1 MEKNKSNYINSVN
14 LMENTDFP
22 YLVLNVVN
30 QKSFP
35 QNPGF
40 QVMHWH
46 EDFQFIYVIDGKIK
60 FLTLNKRIEVSASQ
74 GIFINKNILHQV
86 KEFTSCHYKSFVF
99 PDYFLKFYFGS
110 PAGVFVDSISENED
124 LEFYHF
130 TGQNEWENTVLNL
143 LQKLTEMEEKKTE
156 FYPYEILLILSSL
169 WLTFRKNILLP
180 PQQQENIVSIRM
192 QKFLNYIANHYAEDI
207 SLESLAKS
215 GNVGKSECLRCFKA
229 SLQTTPYK
237 YLMEYRLSKAADLLK
252 TTDLPIGVI
261 SENVGFHQ
269 VSHFGKCFKE
279 KTGYSPKDYRKNTF

>member
-1 MEKNKSNYINSVN
+1 MEKSKSNYINSVN

-22 YLVLNVVN
+22 YLVLDVVN

-46 EDFQFIYVIDGKIK
+46 EDFQFIYVMDGKIK
-60 FLTLNKRIEVSASQ
+60 FLTLNKRIEVSAGQ
-74 GIFINKNILHQV
+74 GIFINKNTLHQV
-86 KEFTSCHYKSFVF
+86 KQFMSCHYKSFVF

-130 TGQNEWENTVLNL
+130 TGQNEWENTVLDL
-143 LQKLTEMEEKKTE
+143 LKKLTEIEEKKNE
-156 FYPYEILLILSSL
+156 FYPYEILVTLSTL
-169 WLTFRKNILLP
+169 WLMFRKNILLP

-207 SLESLAKS
+207 SLEALAKS

-237 YLMEYRLSKAADLLK
+237 YLMEYRLSKAAELLK

-279 KTGYSPKDYRKNTF
+279 KTDYSPKDYRKNTF

>member
-1 MEKNKSNYINSVN
+1 METNKSNYINSVN

-22 YLVLNVVN
+22 YLVLDVVN

-46 EDFQFIYVIDGKIK
+46 EDFQFIYVMDGKIK
-60 FLTLNKRIEVSASQ
+60 FLTLNKRIEVSAGQ

-86 KEFTSCHYKSFVF
+86 KQFMSCHYKSFVF

-110 PAGVFVDSISENED
+110 PAGVFVDSISENEG

-156 FYPYEILLILSSL
+156 FYPYEILLILSTL

-229 SLQTTPYK
+229 CLQTTPYK
-237 YLMEYRLSKAADLLK
+237 YLMECRLSKAAELLT

-279 KTGYSPKDYRKNTF
+279 KTGYSPRDYRKNTF

>member
-1 MEKNKSNYINSVN
+1 
-14 LMENTDFP
+14 MENTDFP
-22 YLVLNVVN
+22 YLVLDVVN

-86 KEFTSCHYKSFVF
+86 KEFTSCHYNSFVF

>member
-22 YLVLNVVN
+22 YLVLDVVN

-180 PQQQENIVSIRM
+180 PQQHENIVSIRM

>member
-1 MEKNKSNYINSVN
+1 
-14 LMENTDFP
+14 MENTDFP
-22 YLVLNVVN
+22 YLVLDVVN

-269 VSHFGKCFKE
+269 ASHFGKCFKE

>member
-22 YLVLNVVN
+22 YLVLDVVN

-40 QVMHWH
+40 QVIHWH

-60 FLTLNKRIEVSASQ
+60 LLTLNKRIEVSASQ

-192 QKFLNYIANHYAEDI
+192 QKFLNYIANHYSEDI

>member
-22 YLVLNVVN
+22 YLVLDVVN

-130 TGQNEWENTVLNL
+130 TGQNEWENTLLNL

>member
-1 MEKNKSNYINSVN
+1 
-14 LMENTDFP
+14 MENTDFP
-22 YLVLNVVN
+22 YLVLDVVN

-269 VSHFGKCFKE
+269 ISHFGKCFKE

>member
-1 MEKNKSNYINSVN
+1 MEKNKSN
-14 LMENTDFP
+14 
-22 YLVLNVVN
+22 
-30 QKSFP
+30 
-35 QNPGF
+35 
-40 QVMHWH
+40 
-46 EDFQFIYVIDGKIK
+46 
-60 FLTLNKRIEVSASQ
+60 
-74 GIFINKNILHQV
+74 
-86 KEFTSCHYKSFVF
+86 YKSFVF

>member
-1 MEKNKSNYINSVN
+1 
-14 LMENTDFP
+14 MENTDFP
-22 YLVLNVVN
+22 YLVLDVVN

-40 QVMHWH
+40 QVIHWH

-86 KEFTSCHYKSFVF
+86 KEFTSCHYKSFFF

>member
-22 YLVLNVVN
+22 YLVLDVVN

-40 QVMHWH
+40 QVIHWH

-269 VSHFGKCFKE
+269 VSHLGKCFKE

>member
-22 YLVLNVVN
+22 YLVLDVIN

-40 QVMHWH
+40 QVIHWH

>member
-1 MEKNKSNYINSVN
+1 
-14 LMENTDFP
+14 MENTDFP

>member
-22 YLVLNVVN
+22 YLVLDVVN

-46 EDFQFIYVIDGKIK
+46 EDFQFIYVMDGKIK
-60 FLTLNKRIEVSASQ
+60 FLTLNKRIEVSAGQ
-74 GIFINKNILHQV
+74 GIFINKNVLHQV
-86 KEFTSCHYKSFVF
+86 KQFMSCHYKSFVF

-110 PAGVFVDSISENED
+110 PAGVFVDSISENEG

-156 FYPYEILLILSSL
+156 FYPYEILLILSTL

-279 KTGYSPKDYRKNTF
+279 KTGYSPRDYRKNTF

>member
-1 MEKNKSNYINSVN
+1 
-14 LMENTDFP
+14 MENTDFP
-22 YLVLNVVN
+22 YLVLDVVN

-46 EDFQFIYVIDGKIK
+46 EDFQFIYVMDGKIK
-60 FLTLNKRIEVSASQ
+60 FLTLNKRIEVSAGQ

-86 KEFTSCHYKSFVF
+86 EQFMSCHYKSFVF

-110 PAGVFVDSISENED
+110 PAGVFVDSISENEG

-156 FYPYEILLILSSL
+156 FYPYEILLILSTL

-237 YLMEYRLSKAADLLK
+237 YLMECRLSKAAELLT

-279 KTGYSPKDYRKNTF
+279 KTGYSPRDYRKNTF

>member
-1 MEKNKSNYINSVN
+1 MKKNKSNYINSVN

-22 YLVLNVVN
+22 YLVLDVVN

-46 EDFQFIYVIDGKIK
+46 EDFQFIYVMDGKIK
-60 FLTLNKRIEVSASQ
+60 FLTLNKRIEVSAGQ

-86 KEFTSCHYKSFVF
+86 EQFMSCHYKSFVF

-110 PAGVFVDSISENED
+110 PAGVFVDSISENEG

-156 FYPYEILLILSSL
+156 FYPYEILLILSTL

-237 YLMEYRLSKAADLLK
+237 YLMECRLSKAADLLK

-279 KTGYSPKDYRKNTF
+279 KTGCSPRDYRKNTF

>member
-1 MEKNKSNYINSVN
+1 MEKSKSNYINSVN

-22 YLVLNVVN
+22 YLVLDVVN

-46 EDFQFIYVIDGKIK
+46 EDFQFIYVMDGKIK
-60 FLTLNKRIEVSASQ
+60 FLTLNKRIEVSAGQ

-86 KEFTSCHYKSFVF
+86 KQFMSCHYKSFVF

-110 PAGVFVDSISENED
+110 PAGVFVDSISENEG

-130 TGQNEWENTVLNL
+130 TGQNEWENTVLDL
-143 LQKLTEMEEKKTE
+143 LKKLTEIEEKKNE
-156 FYPYEILLILSSL
+156 FYPYEILVTLSTL

-180 PQQQENIVSIRM
+180 PQQQENIVNIRM

-207 SLESLAKS
+207 SLEALAKS

-237 YLMEYRLSKAADLLK
+237 YLMEYRLSKAAELLK

-279 KTGYSPKDYRKNTF
+279 KTDYSPKDYRKNTF

>member
-1 MEKNKSNYINSVN
+1 
-14 LMENTDFP
+14 MENTDFP
-22 YLVLNVVN
+22 YLVLDVVN

-252 TTDLPIGVI
+252 TTDLPIGLI

>member
-1 MEKNKSNYINSVN
+1 
-14 LMENTDFP
+14 MENTDFP
-22 YLVLNVVN
+22 YLVLDVVN

-180 PQQQENIVSIRM
+180 PQQQVNIVSIRM

>member
-1 MEKNKSNYINSVN
+1 
-14 LMENTDFP
+14 MENTDFP
-22 YLVLNVVN
+22 YLVLDVVN

-110 PAGVFVDSISENED
+110 PTGVFVDSISENED

>member
-1 MEKNKSNYINSVN
+1 
-14 LMENTDFP
+14 MENTDFP
-22 YLVLNVVN
+22 YLVLDVVN

-180 PQQQENIVSIRM
+180 PQQQANIVSIRM

>member
-1 MEKNKSNYINSVN
+1 
-14 LMENTDFP
+14 MENTDFP
-22 YLVLNVVN
+22 YLVLDVVN

-46 EDFQFIYVIDGKIK
+46 EDFQFIYVMDGKIK
-60 FLTLNKRIEVSASQ
+60 FLTLNKRIEVSAGQ

-86 KEFTSCHYKSFVF
+86 EQFMSCHYKSFVF

-110 PAGVFVDSISENED
+110 PAGVFVDSISENEG

-143 LQKLTEMEEKKTE
+143 LQKLTKMEEKKTE
-156 FYPYEILLILSSL
+156 FYPYEILLILSIL

-237 YLMEYRLSKAADLLK
+237 YLMEYRLSKAAELLT

-269 VSHFGKCFKE
+269 VSYFGKCFKE
-279 KTGYSPKDYRKNTF
+279 KTGYSPRDYRKNTF

>member
-1 MEKNKSNYINSVN
+1 
-14 LMENTDFP
+14 MENTDFP
-22 YLVLNVVN
+22 YLVLDVVN

-46 EDFQFIYVIDGKIK
+46 EDFQFIYVIDRKIK

>member
-1 MEKNKSNYINSVN
+1 
-14 LMENTDFP
+14 MENTDFP
-22 YLVLNVVN
+22 YLVLDVVN

-86 KEFTSCHYKSFVF
+86 KKFTSCHYKSFVF

>member
-1 MEKNKSNYINSVN
+1 
-14 LMENTDFP
+14 MENTDFP
-22 YLVLNVVN
+22 YLVLDVVN

-46 EDFQFIYVIDGKIK
+46 EDFQFIYVIDGKIR

-180 PQQQENIVSIRM
+180 PQQHENIVSIRM

-207 SLESLAKS
+207 SLESLVKS

>member
-22 YLVLNVVN
+22 YLVLDVVN

>member
-22 YLVLNVVN
+22 YLVLDVVN

-40 QVMHWH
+40 QVIHWH

-192 QKFLNYIANHYAEDI
+192 QKFLNYIANHYSEDI

>member
-1 MEKNKSNYINSVN
+1 MENDKSNYINSVN

-22 YLVLNVVN
+22 YLVLDVVN
-30 QKSFP
+30 QKSVP

-46 EDFQFIYVIDGKIK
+46 EDFQFIYVMEGTIK
-60 FLTLNKRIEVSASQ
+60 FLTLNKRIEVSAGQ

-86 KEFTSCHYKSFVF
+86 KQFMSCHYKSFVF

-110 PAGVFVDSISENED
+110 PAGVFVDSISENEN

-130 TGQNEWENTVLNL
+130 TGQSAWENTVLYL

-156 FYPYEILLILSSL
+156 FYPYEILLTLSTL

-192 QKFLNYIANHYAEDI
+192 QKFLNYSASHYAEDI
-207 SLESLAKS
+207 SLESLARS

-237 YLMEYRLSKAADLLK
+237 YLMEYRLSKAAELLK
-252 TTDLPIGVI
+252 NTDLPVGVI

-269 VSHFGKCFKE
+269 LSHFGKCFRE
-279 KTGYSPKDYRKNTF
+279 KTGLSPKNYRKNVF

>member
-1 MEKNKSNYINSVN
+1 
-14 LMENTDFP
+14 MENTDFP
-22 YLVLNVVN
+22 YLVLDVVN

-130 TGQNEWENTVLNL
+130 TGQNEWENTLLNL

>member
-22 YLVLNVVN
+22 YLVLDVVN

-74 GIFINKNILHQV
+74 VIFNNKNILHQV

>member
-22 YLVLNVVN
+22 YLVLDVVN

-46 EDFQFIYVIDGKIK
+46 EDFQFIYVMDGKIK
-60 FLTLNKRIEVSASQ
+60 FLTLNKRIEVSAGQ
-74 GIFINKNILHQV
+74 GIFINKNTLHQV
-86 KEFTSCHYKSFVF
+86 KQFMSCHYKSFVF

-130 TGQNEWENTVLNL
+130 TGQNEWENTVLDL
-143 LQKLTEMEEKKTE
+143 LKKLTEIEEKKNE
-156 FYPYEILLILSSL
+156 FYPYEILVTLSTL
-169 WLTFRKNILLP
+169 WLMFRKNILLP

-207 SLESLAKS
+207 SLEALAKS

-237 YLMEYRLSKAADLLK
+237 YLIEYRLSKAAELLK

>member
-1 MEKNKSNYINSVN
+1 
-14 LMENTDFP
+14 MENTDFP
-22 YLVLNVVN
+22 YLVLDVVN

-40 QVMHWH
+40 QVIHWH

-110 PAGVFVDSISENED
+110 PAGVFVDSISKNED

>member
-1 MEKNKSNYINSVN
+1 
-14 LMENTDFP
+14 MENTDFP
-22 YLVLNVVN
+22 YLVLDVVN

-215 GNVGKSECLRCFKA
+215 GNVGKSECLRCFKT
-229 SLQTTPYK
+229 SLQTTSYK

>member
-1 MEKNKSNYINSVN
+1 
-14 LMENTDFP
+14 MENTDFP
-22 YLVLNVVN
+22 YLVLDVVN

-215 GNVGKSECLRCFKA
+215 GNVGKSECLRCFKS

>member
-1 MEKNKSNYINSVN
+1 
-14 LMENTDFP
+14 MENTDFP
-22 YLVLNVVN
+22 YLVLDVVN

-40 QVMHWH
+40 QVIHWH

-279 KTGYSPKDYRKNTF
+279 KTGYNPKDYRKNTF

>member
-1 MEKNKSNYINSVN
+1 
-14 LMENTDFP
+14 MENTDFP
-22 YLVLNVVN
+22 YLVLDVVN
-30 QKSFP
+30 QKIFP
-35 QNPGF
+35 QNPGV

-86 KEFTSCHYKSFVF
+86 KEFTSCHYNSFVF

>member
-1 MEKNKSNYINSVN
+1 
-14 LMENTDFP
+14 MENTDFP
-22 YLVLNVVN
+22 YLVLDVVN

-40 QVMHWH
+40 QVIHWH

>member
-22 YLVLNVVN
+22 YLVLDVVN

-269 VSHFGKCFKE
+269 ISHFGKCFKE

>member
-1 MEKNKSNYINSVN
+1 
-14 LMENTDFP
+14 MENTDFP
-22 YLVLNVVN
+22 YLVLDVVN

-99 PDYFLKFYFGS
+99 PDYFLKFYFES

-207 SLESLAKS
+207 SLESLVKS